1 MEESFSKIYS
11 KNIWGGGSGTGSKMS
26 RNNQKYIDILQD
38 ILNKYEINTIC
49 DVGCG
54 DWEFSQ
60 NIDFGKREYL
70 GIDCV
75 SSVIEKDKE
84 NFKDKNIN
92 FDHKVIGDDYI
103 PEGFDLIIIKDVIQ
117 HWTDEDI
124 MKYFSQI
131 IEKNKYVFSTNGYKF
146 MRDPTKNTLDK
157 RDISN
162 QYRYHP
168 VSVDKYPLLEFKD
181 YIKERQTYHAKEMVL
196 FSK

>member
-75 SSVIEKDKE
+75 ASVIEKDKE
-84 NFKDKNIN
+84 KFKAQNIS

-146 MRDPTKNTLDK
+146 MRDPTKNTLEK

-168 VSVDKYPLLEFKD
+168 VSSDKYPLSEFKD

>member
-11 KNIWGGGSGTGSKMS
+11 KNIWGGGSGSGSKMT
-26 RNNQKYIDILQD
+26 RNNKKYIEILQG
-38 ILNKYEINTIC
+38 ILDKYKIKTIC
-49 DVGCG
+49 DIGCG

-60 NIDFGKREYL
+60 FIDFGEREYL

-75 SSVIEKDKE
+75 LSVIEEDRE
-84 NFKDKNIN
+84 RFKGDTIR
-92 FDHKVIGDDYI
+92 FEHKTIGDDYI
-103 PEGFDLIIIKDVIQ
+103 PEGYDLIIIKDVIQ

-124 MKYFSQI
+124 MKYFSHI

-146 MRDPTKNTLDK
+146 MRDPTKNNLEK

-168 VSVDKYPLLEFKD
+168 VSVEKYPLSEFKD
-181 YIKERQTYHAKEMVL
+181 YIKEKQTYHAKEMIL

>member
-1 MEESFSKIYS
+1 
-11 KNIWGGGSGTGSKMS
+11 MS
-26 RNNQKYIDILQD
+26 RNNKKYIDILQD

-60 NIDFGKREYL
+60 NIDFGSREYL

-84 NFKDKNIN
+84 NFKAKNIN

-146 MRDPTKNTLDK
+146 MRDPTKNTLEK

-181 YIKERQTYHAKEMVL
+181 YIKGRQTYHAKEMVL

>member
-11 KNIWGGGSGTGSKMS
+11 KNIWGGGSGSGSKMT
-26 RNNQKYIDILQD
+26 RNNKKYIEILQG
-38 ILNKYEINTIC
+38 ILAKYEIKTIC
-49 DVGCG
+49 DIGCG

-60 NIDFGKREYL
+60 FIDFGEREYL

-75 SSVIEKDKE
+75 LSVIEEDRE
-84 NFKDKNIN
+84 RFKGDTIR
-92 FDHKVIGDDYI
+92 FEHKTIGDDYI
-103 PEGFDLIIIKDVIQ
+103 PEGYDLIIIKDVIQ

-124 MKYFSQI
+124 MKYFSHI

-146 MRDPTKNTLDK
+146 MRDPTKNNLEK

-168 VSVDKYPLLEFKD
+168 VSVEKYPLSEFKD
-181 YIKERQTYHAKEMVL
+181 YIKEKQTYHAKEMIL

>member
-1 MEESFSKIYS
+1 MEASFSKIYE
-11 KNIWGGGSGTGSKMS
+11 KNIWGGGSGTGSKMT
-26 RNNQKYIDILQD
+26 RNNLKYIEILQG
-38 ILNKYEINTIC
+38 IINKYEITTIC

-54 DWEFSQ
+54 DWVFSQ

-84 NFKDKNIN
+84 RFEKDNIK
-92 FDHKVIGDDYI
+92 FEHKIIGDDYI
-103 PEGFDLIIIKDVIQ
+103 PEGYDLIIIKDVIQ

-131 IEKNKYVFSTNGYKF
+131 LEKNTYVFSTNGYKF
-146 MRDPTKNTLDK
+146 MRDPSKNSLDE

-168 VSVDKYPLLEFKD
+168 VSVEKYPLLEFKD

-196 FSK
+196 FSQ